1 MSESPVAP
9 CSPIRRRPSFL
20 ADERA
25 VAAVEMALIAPVA
38 LVLLFLAV
46 AAGQTLMIYHKVVL
60 AAHTVT
66 DLVSR
71 TPYVADPNNQGGE
84 LVPQST
90 VENDLALGQMVLYP
104 WNPSSMTAVVSE
116 LSVNASTNVGT
127 VVWSQPYPTSATALT
142 QGTTVTLNPSYTA
155 SGATHMIY
163 GQVSYTFQPLGGVLS
178 LPSITLTS
186 SEILTIRNAALIT
199 EEVGS

>member
-1 MSESPVAP
+1 MTPR
-9 CSPIRRRPSFL
+9 SPIRRKPSFF

-38 LVLLFLAV
+38 LILLFLAV

-71 TPYVADPNNQGGE
+71 TPYVPDSSNQGGE
-84 LVPQST
+84 LIAQST
-90 VENDLALGQMVLYP
+90 VQNDLALGQMVLYP
-104 WNPSSMTAVVSE
+104 WDATSMTAAVAE
-116 LSVNASTNVGT
+116 LSVNATTNIGT
-127 VVWSQPYPTSATALT
+127 VVWSEAYPSTATPPKV
-142 QGTTVTLNPSYTA
+142 GTTMALSSSYTA
-155 SGATHMIY
+155 SGATHLIY
-163 GQVSYTFQPLGGVLS
+163 GQVNYTFQPLGGVLA

-186 SEILTIRNAALIT
+186 SQLLTIRNAALIT
-199 EEVGS
+199 EQVGS

>member
-1 MSESPVAP
+1 MSENAVTPRV
-9 CSPIRRRPSFL
+9 PIRRKVSFL
-20 ADERA
+20 TDERA

-38 LVLLFLAV
+38 LIMLFLIV

-71 TPYVADPNNQGGE
+71 TPYVADPNTQGGE

-90 VENDLALGQMVLYP
+90 VQNDLALAQMVLYP
-104 WNPSSMTAVVSE
+104 WDPSNLTASVSE
-116 LSVNASTNVGT
+116 LSVNASNNVGT
-127 VVWSQPYPTSATALT
+127 VVWSEPYPSTASAPKT
-142 QGTTVTLNPSYTA
+142 GSTVSLDPNYTA
-155 SGATHMIY
+155 SGAPY
-163 GQVSYTFQPLGGVLS
+163 LLSGQVTYTFQPLGGVLS
-178 LPSITLTS
+178 LPPITLTA
-186 SEILTIRNAALIT
+186 SEILIIRNATQIT